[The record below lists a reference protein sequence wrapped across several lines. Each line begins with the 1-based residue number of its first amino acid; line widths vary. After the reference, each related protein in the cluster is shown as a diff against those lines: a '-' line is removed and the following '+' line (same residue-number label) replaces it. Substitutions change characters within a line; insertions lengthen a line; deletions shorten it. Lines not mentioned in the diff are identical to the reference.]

1 MSNRPTPPGRPR
13 LVPSA
18 TTDPPREQ
26 VLHAAAKLFVTKG
39 FAATSTREIAEKVGI
54 RQASLYYHFT
64 GKDEILAELLERSV
78 RPTVDRVE
86 RIEQLTVTETPE
98 TALYALALVDV
109 HTLATA
115 PDNVGMLATH
125 PDVTS
130 SEAFD
135 DFRSARAELADAYG
149 RIAHG
154 AAPGVAPAADPRHL
168 GEMLM
173 HLVEVTTSL
182 RSDGVPIDGPTAA
195 VIASTCLRA
204 CGIPEDRITRA
215 AATATTLVDGDTD
228 APEQAERSPNPT
240 RETYSRTASP

>member
-1 MSNRPTPPGRPR
+1 MSIRRTRPGRPR
-13 LVPSA
+13 LIPP
-18 TTDPPREQ
+18 TTTSPPREQ
-26 VLHAAAKLFVTKG
+26 ILHAAAQLFVTKG
-39 FAATSTREIAEKVGI
+39 FAATSTREIADAVGI

-86 RIEQLTVTETPE
+86 RIEQLAAPESPE

-109 HTLATA
+109 RTLAEA
-115 PDNVGMLATH
+115 PDNIGLLATH

-135 DFRSARAELADAYG
+135 AFRGIRAELADAYG
-149 RIAHG
+149 RIART
-154 AAPGVAPAADPRHL
+154 AAPGVTTAAEPGHL

-182 RSDGVPIDGPTAA
+182 RSSGVPIDDATAA
-195 VIASTCLRA
+195 AIATTCLRA
-204 CGIPEDRITRA
+204 CGIPERRITPA
-215 AATATTLVDGDTD
+215 ASSAASLVDGLSVS
-228 APEQAERSPNPT
+228 API
-240 RETYSRTASP
+240 